1 MTTSLA
7 AQLAQRQATVIVNQG
22 ALGQSRKA
30 KKSTRVSVLFDH
42 KVAATLDSE
51 TVWATAQNG
60 LQVLLGTV
68 PALAQFTDSLFGK
81 ATLMLD
87 RALLAPADAARHD
100 ERVAACL
107 MVLSPH
113 LQSRAALKLLEHLL
127 RVHVVHI
134 YNVDALMRA
143 ALPYHETPLFS
154 RLVSFSRVE
163 HTQWNFA
170 AEQQRQ
176 QQRQYDARG
185 AAPQPLSRLSLAK
198 RCAIDDVLL
207 QFVCESA
214 FVDGAPALW
223 ISLYATVVL
232 DLLSETAR
240 VDDALMHRLLP
251 HALRSVRARD
261 RPEHRHA
268 GCLIVAQLCARASL
282 LRNADALNSVLD
294 CLSRALLY
302 PDTLRAALLALA
314 HVCRAQHAPVLPTGT
329 VDRLLYEVAQCEA
342 TLIALHEDSIDVTAL
357 ASLVLDAVASRC
369 ASGDERSLALAAAL
383 LSKSHTTA
391 PTPGTSPADV
401 APAQL
406 LSAAAVERFTSTF
419 VPSLTR
425 LQATASGDAESAR
438 VSWRNAIAVL
448 RALDARHAAVLDGT
462 IAKLL
467 AGKSANNAGDALL
480 EVVCTM
486 LPGVRHTPMPDARCT
501 LGAALA
507 HPVAGIRAAALRRGG
522 ELLAGVSA
530 AALHDV
536 SADDASN
543 LLFVHNAELHSLH
556 DDDAEVVRAALDA
569 VARFGAAFELNSAL
583 LAFLQ
588 QTLRSDTDA
597 RDLQRHALA
606 ALASA
611 TPDGIAPAHEWCA
624 VAVPLVVGH
633 LFETATNGAT
643 VRVAR
648 RICASGSL
656 THPLFAGMSKVN
668 GAAAEKAPANADAVV
683 AANKQ
688 VIECLARN
696 VVADPELLVPLCCPP
711 PNESSVRGR
720 WLAVLV
726 LDAAVALAPSPAAL
740 LKVLVPQ
747 ALTHFHVEWAA
758 LSDAQ
763 RATLAGWQPEP
774 INVATLSATVD
785 VGQPSVPWVST
796 LLAVLHRCVVA
807 VLRVSGDSVVSA
819 YHSTDYG
826 HIDDGGDDDD
836 DESDA
841 YALRFALRTVLRD
854 ALSSNGAALVLRAH
868 LQAVLSAIGHGRIV
882 PLLSSFWCTR
892 PEQASSSALHISA
905 ALIAARGLPD
915 DGWSTLLV
923 TLLPPLTSKSEP
935 LRVGALAC
943 LRAAVRHGDR
953 AGKFVYGC
961 VRFLLDMQHEVQLD
975 GKVTRDSLATLANV
989 LPANVLEAGQVA
1001 LARAALAMPP
1011 FVAMP
1016 TMRAVQA
1023 YVSPAKAALVMP
1035 TLLSLVAPDGPTRLS
1050 TTRCKLVGVLLRSIT
1065 AETAAVFAENGQG
1078 EQLVRLALLAPLRG
1092 TRRAIERMRA
1102 HVAEQLTPSLC
1113 RALPESL
1120 VASLFAILCRARREH
1135 AAVEQTAR
1143 AITTALRCM
1152 PVSFSALEQALRVC
1166 RAPATTTTSAPTT
1179 PSARKRGRTV
1189 DEPAAQA
1196 AGASTAAATPTPAS
1210 LLERL
1215 SDVLEAVHVRVT
1227 TAASD
1232 SSDVRLVG
1240 VLCGTLGDLSALAPD
1255 AARSYAQQLALSILL
1270 ELVNRLEAGASG
1282 ASGLD
1287 ALRAQ
1292 LDVDV
1297 LVETLRGSSDSSQT
1311 QRHVL
1316 LLLTEL
1322 ARLFPADVLT
1332 QVMPVFQVVGA
1343 TAMRRDDAHSFQT
1356 IERTIR
1362 ALVPAVV
1369 LHARDPDTEIAQ
1381 LLDLFVSASVH
1392 VPAHRRPLLFS
1403 VLASTLAAQYL
1414 PSLVERLVVF
1424 AARVR
1429 DEQANQ
1435 DGEDEGEQSS
1445 GSASA
1450 VVASAKSFDA
1460 QSLAADLLRTYAP
1473 PRVLSALGALIASLS
1488 KCQLTLASD
1497 DPSASVNG
1505 PQYTMAWRSLTPSG
1519 RATFATAMPDLLLTV
1534 LESSEL
1540 LSGLLAARSAKE
1552 LAPLQQSLGELFVAL
1567 LHFDID
1573 TAGALAKARRSQRH
1587 WWTARRQLNAKL
1599 LTQVGGML
1607 DVPTLTQAIGGLL
1620 GDSDAR
1626 VRRRAATLLAET
1638 VSQTKLRDSADD
1650 ETSEVSLVV
1659 ALIPTLLRRL
1669 NGDEKDE
1676 QNLNR
1681 QHMLVA
1687 LDAIA
1692 ASCAAARAQQ
1702 FVELVPL
1709 VLNALGDASV
1719 PVAAAAFVLFATL
1732 IERLGARITPALP
1745 QLLPSLLRDAGVALR
1760 IKAAEDDADG
1770 AHDET
1775 AVALLRLSVLTTL
1788 HSAVTTLGSLLHGSL
1803 PQLVALLVGTS
1814 ARADSRAAAKADA
1827 TLEALSERVELRLLV
1842 APLYT
1847 TFKSHCGHD

>member
-624 VAVPLVVGH
+624 AAVPLVVGH

-648 RICASGSL
+648 RICASGSAYAPAL
-656 THPLFAGMSKVN
+656 CRHEQSQRRCGREGARECRRCGCCQQAGDRVPGAQRRRRSRVV
-668 GAAAEKAPANADAVV
+668 GAALLPAAD
-683 AANKQ
+683 
-688 VIECLARN
+688 
-696 VVADPELLVPLCCPP
+696 
-711 PNESSVRGR
+711 ESSVRGR

-758 LSDAQ
+758 LE
-763 RATLAGWQPEP
+763 R
-774 INVATLSATVD
+774 
-785 VGQPSVPWVST
+785 
-796 LLAVLHRCVVA
+796 R
-807 VLRVSGDSVVSA
+807 
-819 YHSTDYG
+819 
-826 HIDDGGDDDD
+826 
-836 DESDA
+836 
-841 YALRFALRTVLRD
+841 
-854 ALSSNGAALVLRAH
+854 
-868 LQAVLSAIGHGRIV
+868 
-882 PLLSSFWCTR
+882 
-892 PEQASSSALHISA
+892 
-905 ALIAARGLPD
+905 AAR
-915 DGWSTLLV
+915 
-923 TLLPPLTSKSEP
+923 
-935 LRVGALAC
+935 
-943 LRAAVRHGDR
+943 H
-953 AGKFVYGC
+953 
-961 VRFLLDMQHEVQLD
+961 
-975 GKVTRDSLATLANV
+975 
-989 LPANVLEAGQVA
+989 
-1001 LARAALAMPP
+1001 
-1011 FVAMP
+1011 
-1016 TMRAVQA
+1016 
-1023 YVSPAKAALVMP
+1023 
-1035 TLLSLVAPDGPTRLS
+1035 
-1050 TTRCKLVGVLLRSIT
+1050 
-1065 AETAAVFAENGQG
+1065 
-1078 EQLVRLALLAPLRG
+1078 
-1092 TRRAIERMRA
+1092 
-1102 HVAEQLTPSLC
+1102 
-1113 RALPESL
+1113 
-1120 VASLFAILCRARREH
+1120 ARR
-1135 AAVEQTAR
+1135 
-1143 AITTALRCM
+1143 
-1152 PVSFSALEQALRVC
+1152 
-1166 RAPATTTTSAPTT
+1166 
-1179 PSARKRGRTV
+1179 
-1189 DEPAAQA
+1189 
-1196 AGASTAAATPTPAS
+1196 
-1210 LLERL
+1210 
-1215 SDVLEAVHVRVT
+1215 
-1227 TAASD
+1227 
-1232 SSDVRLVG
+1232 
-1240 VLCGTLGDLSALAPD
+1240 
-1255 AARSYAQQLALSILL
+1255 
-1270 ELVNRLEAGASG
+1270 
-1282 ASGLD
+1282 
-1287 ALRAQ
+1287 
-1292 LDVDV
+1292 
-1297 LVETLRGSSDSSQT
+1297 
-1311 QRHVL
+1311 
-1316 LLLTEL
+1316 
-1322 ARLFPADVLT
+1322 
-1332 QVMPVFQVVGA
+1332 
-1343 TAMRRDDAHSFQT
+1343 
-1356 IERTIR
+1356 
-1362 ALVPAVV
+1362 
-1369 LHARDPDTEIAQ
+1369 
-1381 LLDLFVSASVH
+1381 
-1392 VPAHRRPLLFS
+1392 
-1403 VLASTLAAQYL
+1403 
-1414 PSLVERLVVF
+1414 
-1424 AARVR
+1424 
-1429 DEQANQ
+1429 
-1435 DGEDEGEQSS
+1435 
-1445 GSASA
+1445 
-1450 VVASAKSFDA
+1450 
-1460 QSLAADLLRTYAP
+1460 
-1473 PRVLSALGALIASLS
+1473 
-1488 KCQLTLASD
+1488 
-1497 DPSASVNG
+1497 
-1505 PQYTMAWRSLTPSG
+1505 
-1519 RATFATAMPDLLLTV
+1519 
-1534 LESSEL
+1534 
-1540 LSGLLAARSAKE
+1540 LAARADQRCDAE
-1552 LAPLQQSLGELFVAL
+1552 RHRRRRPAVGAVGVDAAGGAAPLCSRCA
-1567 LHFDID
+1567 
-1573 TAGALAKARRSQRH
+1573 ARQ
-1587 WWTARRQLNAKL
+1587 RRQRG
-1599 LTQVGGML
+1599 VGLSL
-1607 DVPTLTQAIGGLL
+1607 D
-1620 GDSDAR
+1620 R
-1626 VRRRAATLLAET
+1626 
-1638 VSQTKLRDSADD
+1638 LR
-1650 ETSEVSLVV
+1650 
-1659 ALIPTLLRRL
+1659 P
-1669 NGDEKDE
+1669 
-1676 QNLNR
+1676 
-1681 QHMLVA
+1681 H
-1687 LDAIA
+1687 
-1692 ASCAAARAQQ
+1692 
-1702 FVELVPL
+1702 
-1709 VLNALGDASV
+1709 
-1719 PVAAAAFVLFATL
+1719 
-1732 IERLGARITPALP
+1732 
-1745 QLLPSLLRDAGVALR
+1745 
-1760 IKAAEDDADG
+1760 
-1770 AHDET
+1770 
-1775 AVALLRLSVLTTL
+1775 
-1788 HSAVTTLGSLLHGSL
+1788 
-1803 PQLVALLVGTS
+1803 
-1814 ARADSRAAAKADA
+1814 
-1827 TLEALSERVELRLLV
+1827 
-1842 APLYT
+1842 
-1847 TFKSHCGHD
+1847 